1 MLCYIEM
8 SIKNLN
14 KIKIDLK
21 ELKNKINS
29 LAYQYYALDNSEAS
43 DNEYDIL
50 FKELLVIE
58 SKYSSLITQDSPSQR
73 VGSAPLAKFSTV
85 NHKMQMLSLNNV
97 FTASDLKL
105 YMERIEKKINIPYQD
120 IEFSSELKLDGLAIN
135 LLYKKGILSVAATR
149 GDGLVGENVTQN
161 IRTIKT
167 IPLKL
172 QGNNYPES
180 IEIRGEVFI
189 SKEGFEKIN
198 SLGSE
203 KKFAN
208 PRNAAA
214 GSLRQLDSKIAAKRP
229 LDAFFYAIG
238 DSSSDTNIKS
248 QKQLLRQLSSWGFKI
263 CNFNQSVIGMDG
275 CENFYNKI
283 NSIRDKIPYEID
295 GIVYK
300 VDSIEYQNELGSISR
315 APRWAI
321 AHKFQAEEKTTII
334 ESVRFQVGRTGVMTP
349 VASLIPVEVGGVIVS
364 NATLHNMDEI
374 RKKDIHV
381 GDTVNIRRAGDVIPE
396 IISVAKKSASRKKIN
411 LPKKCPECNSS
422 IIQEK
427 NMAFAKCSGGIV
439 CPAQKKGA
447 IIHYVSKKAMD
458 ISGIGDKLISRLVE
472 ENIINNISDLYILNK
487 QKLRG
492 FIMSSAV
499 REDSGKK
506 YDITLGDKSIDNI
519 LTAIESRKE
528 VKLSNFIFSLGINEV
543 GVVTARSLANKYSS
557 ISNLSNAEYNDI
569 ILIKDIGPVAAL
581 NIYNFFQ
588 NQRNIDIINSI
599 IGSGLI
605 FKTEKKDKVNL
616 FNDEIYVVTGKMGVI
631 SRKNL
636 ENYII
641 ENGGI
646 VSNSISKKTFSL
658 VVGKDPGSKLDKANK
673 LGINIISIEDFLEKF
688 YL

>member
-1 MLCYIEM
+1 MLCHIEM

-14 KIKIDLK
+14 KIKIDLE
-21 ELKNKINS
+21 ELKNKINF
-29 LAYQYYALDNSEAS
+29 LAYQYYALDNPEVS
-43 DNEYDIL
+43 DNSYDIF
-50 FKELLVIE
+50 FKELLAIE
-58 SKYSSLITQDSPSQR
+58 GEYPSLITQDSPSQR
-73 VGSAPLAKFSTV
+73 VGSTPLSKFVTV

-97 FTASDLKL
+97 FAMSDLKL
-105 YMERIEKKINIPYQD
+105 YMERIEKRIDIPYQD
-120 IEFSSELKLDGLAIN
+120 IKFSSELKLDGLAIN
-135 LLYKKGILSVAATR
+135 LLYKKGILSIAATR
-149 GDGLVGENVTQN
+149 GDGLVGENVTEN

-167 IPLKL
+167 IPLRL
-172 QGNNYPES
+172 QGNNYPDS

-189 SKEGFEKIN
+189 SKKGFEKIN
-198 SLGSE
+198 SHDGE

-208 PRNAAA
+208 ARNAAA
-214 GSLRQLDSKIAAKRP
+214 GSLRQLNSKITAKRP

-238 DSSSDTNIKS
+238 NTSNDTNIKS
-248 QKQLLRQLSSWGFKI
+248 QQELLRLLSSWGFKT
-263 CNFNQSVIGMDG
+263 CNFNQSVTGLSG
-275 CENFYNKI
+275 CKKFYNEI
-283 NSIRDKIPYEID
+283 SSIRDKIPYEID

-300 VDSIEYQNELGSISR
+300 VDSIRYQNQLGSISR

-321 AHKFQAEEKTTII
+321 AHKFPAEEKTTII

-381 GDTVNIRRAGDVIPE
+381 GDKVNIRRAGDVIPE
-396 IISVAKKSASRKKIN
+396 IISVVKKSISRKKIN

-427 NMAFAKCSGGIV
+427 NMAFAKCSGGII

-472 ENIINNISDLYILNK
+472 EDIINNISDLYKLNK
-487 QKLRG
+487 QKLEG
-492 FIMSSAV
+492 FIMNSAV

-506 YDITLGDKSIDNI
+506 YDITLGEKSIDNI

-528 VKLSNFIFSLGINEV
+528 VKLSNFIFSLGIGEV
-543 GVVTARSLANKYSS
+543 GVVTARSLANRYSS
-557 ISNLSNAEYNDI
+557 ILNLSNAKYDDI

-588 NQRNIDIINSI
+588 SQRNLDIISSI
-599 IGSGLI
+599 IGSGLV
-605 FKTEKKDKVNL
+605 FKADKRDKVNL
-616 FNDEIYVVTGKMGVI
+616 FNEEIYVITGKLETI
-631 SRKNL
+631 SRQNL
-636 ENYII
+636 ENFIL

-646 VSNSISKKTFSL
+646 VSNSISKKIFAL
-658 VVGKDPGSKLDKANK
+658 IVGRDPGSKLDKAKK
-673 LGINIISIEDFLEKF
+673 LGIKIINFEDFFKKF

>member
-1 MLCYIEM
+1 M

-14 KIKIDLK
+14 KIKIDLE

-29 LAYQYYALDNSEAS
+29 LAYQYYALDNPEVS
-43 DNEYDIL
+43 DNSYDIL
-50 FKELLVIE
+50 FQELLAIE
-58 SKYSSLITQDSPSQR
+58 AEYPSLITQDSPSQR
-73 VGSAPLAKFSTV
+73 VGSAPLSKFVTV

-97 FTASDLKL
+97 FSMSDLKS
-105 YMERIEKKINIPYQD
+105 YMERIEKRIDIPYQD
-120 IEFSSELKLDGLAIN
+120 IKFSSELKLDGLAIN
-135 LLYKKGILSVAATR
+135 LLYKKGVLSIAATR
-149 GDGLVGENVTQN
+149 GDGLVGENVTEN

-167 IPLKL
+167 IPLRL
-172 QGNNYPES
+172 QGNNYPDS

-189 SKEGFEKIN
+189 SKKGFEKIN
-198 SLGSE
+198 SHDGG

-208 PRNAAA
+208 ARNAAA
-214 GSLRQLDSKIAAKRP
+214 GSLRQLNSKIAAKRP

-238 DSSSDTNIKS
+238 NTSSDTNIKS
-248 QKQLLRQLSSWGFKI
+248 QQELLRQLLSWGFKI
-263 CNFNQSVIGMDG
+263 CNFNQSAIGLSG
-275 CENFYNKI
+275 CEDFYNEI
-283 NSIRDKIPYEID
+283 STIRDKIPYEID

-300 VDSIEYQNELGSISR
+300 VDNIKYQNKLGSMSR

-321 AHKFQAEEKTTII
+321 AHKFPAEEKTTII

-381 GDTVNIRRAGDVIPE
+381 GDKVNIRRAGDVIPE
-396 IISVAKKSASRKKIN
+396 IISVIKKSISRKKIN

-422 IIQEK
+422 ITQEK
-427 NMAFAKCSGGIV
+427 NMAFAKCSGGII

-458 ISGIGDKLISRLVE
+458 ISGIGDKLINRLVE
-472 ENIINNISDLYILNK
+472 ENIINNISDLYKLNK
-487 QKLRG
+487 QNLRG
-492 FIMSSAV
+492 FIMNSAV

-506 YDITLGDKSIDNI
+506 YDITLGEKSIDNI
-519 LTAIESRKE
+519 LSAIESRKE

-557 ISNLSNAEYNDI
+557 IANLSNAKYNDI

-588 NQRNIDIINSI
+588 NQRNLDIISSI
-599 IGSGLI
+599 VGSGLI
-605 FKTEKKDKVNL
+605 FKADKKDKVNL
-616 FNDEIYVVTGKMGVI
+616 FNEEIYVITGKLGDI
-631 SRKNL
+631 SRQNL
-636 ENYII
+636 EDYII

-658 VVGKDPGSKLDKANK
+658 IAGRDPGSKLDKARK
-673 LGINIISIEDFLEKF
+673 LGIKIINSEDFFKKF

>member
-1 MLCYIEM
+1 M

-14 KIKIDLK
+14 KIKIHLE

-29 LAYQYYALDNSEAS
+29 LSYQYYALDSPEVS
-43 DNEYDIL
+43 DNEYDKF
-50 FKELLVIE
+50 FKDLLAIE
-58 SKYSSLITQDSPSQR
+58 SEYPSLLTQDSPSQR
-73 VGSAPLAKFSTV
+73 VGSAPLSRFVTV
-85 NHKMQMLSLNNV
+85 SHKMQMLSLNNV
-97 FTASDLKL
+97 FTMSDLKL
-105 YMERIEKKINIPYQD
+105 YMERIEKKINTPYQN
-120 IEFSSELKLDGLAIN
+120 IKFSSELKLDGLAIN

-149 GDGLVGENVTQN
+149 GDGLVGENVTEN

-167 IPLKL
+167 IPLRM
-172 QGNNYPES
+172 QGNNYPDS

-198 SLGSE
+198 ARDGE

-208 PRNAAA
+208 ARNAAA
-214 GSLRQLDSKIAAKRP
+214 GSLRQLDSKIVAKRP
-229 LDAFFYAIG
+229 LDAFFYSVG
-238 DSSSDTNIKS
+238 STSSDTDIKS
-248 QKQLLRQLSSWGFKI
+248 QQELLKKLSSWGFKT
-263 CNFNQSVIGMDG
+263 CDFNQSVMGLDG
-275 CENFYNKI
+275 CDEFYNEI

-300 VDSIEYQNELGSISR
+300 VDSIKYQNELGSISR

-321 AHKFQAEEKTTII
+321 AHKFPAEEKTTII
-334 ESVRFQVGRTGVMTP
+334 ESVRFQIGRTGVMTP

-396 IISVAKKSASRKKIN
+396 IISVVKKSISRKKIN
-411 LPKKCPECNSS
+411 LPKKCPECNSL
-422 IIQEK
+422 ITQEK
-427 NMAFAKCSGGIV
+427 NMAFAKCTGGIV

-472 ENIINNISDLYILNK
+472 ENIINNISDLYKLNK

-492 FIMSSAV
+492 FVINSAV
-499 REDSGKK
+499 REDSGKQ

-519 LTAIESRKE
+519 LTAIESSKE
-528 VKLSNFIFSLGINEV
+528 VKLNNFIFSLGINEV
-543 GVVTARSLANKYSS
+543 GVVTARSLANTYSS
-557 ISNLSNAEYNDI
+557 ILNLSNAEYNDI

-588 NQRNIDIINSI
+588 NQRNVDIISSI

-605 FKTEKKDKVNL
+605 FKTDTQEKVNL
-616 FNDEIYVVTGKMGVI
+616 FNDEIYVITGKVEII
-631 SRKNL
+631 SRQNL

-646 VSNSISKKTFSL
+646 VSNSISKKTFAL

-673 LGINIISIEDFLEKF
+673 LGIKIINIEDFLKKF

>member
-1 MLCYIEM
+1 M

-14 KIKIDLK
+14 KIKIRLE

-29 LAYQYYALDNSEAS
+29 LSYQYYALDSPEVS
-43 DNEYDIL
+43 DNEYDNF
-50 FKELLVIE
+50 FKDLLAIE
-58 SKYSSLITQDSPSQR
+58 NEYPNLMTQDSPSQR
-73 VGSAPLAKFSTV
+73 VGSAPLSRFVTV
-85 NHKMQMLSLNNV
+85 SHKMQMLSLNNV
-97 FTASDLKL
+97 FTMSDLKL
-105 YMERIEKKINIPYQD
+105 YMDRIEKKINIPYQN
-120 IEFSSELKLDGLAIN
+120 IKFSSELKLDGLAIN

-149 GDGLVGENVTQN
+149 GDGLVGENVTEN

-167 IPLKL
+167 IPLRM
-172 QGNNYPES
+172 QGNNYPDS

-189 SKEGFEKIN
+189 SKEGFEEIN
-198 SLGSE
+198 AHDGE

-208 PRNAAA
+208 ARNAAA
-214 GSLRQLDSKIAAKRP
+214 GSLRQLDSKIVAKRP
-229 LDAFFYAIG
+229 LDAFFYSVG
-238 DSSSDTNIKS
+238 NTSSDTDIKS
-248 QKQLLRQLSSWGFKI
+248 QQELLKKLSSWGFKT
-263 CNFNQSVIGMDG
+263 CDFNRSVIGLDG
-275 CENFYNKI
+275 CEKFYHEI

-321 AHKFQAEEKTTII
+321 AHKFPAEEKTTII
-334 ESVRFQVGRTGVMTP
+334 ESVRFQIGRTGVMTP

-396 IISVAKKSASRKKIN
+396 IISVVKKSISRKKIN
-411 LPKKCPECNSS
+411 LPKKCPECNSL
-422 IIQEK
+422 ITQEE

-472 ENIINNISDLYILNK
+472 ENIINNISDLYKLNK

-492 FIMSSAV
+492 FVINSAV
-499 REDSGKK
+499 REDSGKQ

-557 ISNLSNAEYNDI
+557 ILNLSNAEYNDI

-588 NQRNIDIINSI
+588 NQRNLDIISSI
-599 IGSGLI
+599 IGSGLV
-605 FKTEKKDKVNL
+605 FKADKRDKVNL
-616 FNDEIYVVTGKMGVI
+616 FNEEIYVITGKLETI
-631 SRKNL
+631 SRQNL
-636 ENYII
+636 ENFIL

-646 VSNSISKKTFSL
+646 VSNSISKKIFAL
-658 VVGKDPGSKLDKANK
+658 IVGRDPGSKLDKAKK
-673 LGINIISIEDFLEKF
+673 LGIKIINFEDFFKKF

>member
-1 MLCYIEM
+1 M

-14 KIKIDLK
+14 KIKMDLE

-29 LAYQYYALDNSEAS
+29 LAYQYYALDSPKVS
-43 DNEYDIL
+43 DSIYDNL
-50 FKELLVIE
+50 FKELLDME
-58 SKYSSLITQDSPSQR
+58 SEYPSFITQDSPSQR
-73 VGSAPLAKFSTV
+73 VGSAPLSKFVTA

-97 FTASDLKL
+97 FAMSDLKL
-105 YMERIEKKINIPYQD
+105 YMERIEKKINMPYQD
-120 IEFSSELKLDGLAIN
+120 IKFSSELKLDGLAIN

-149 GDGLVGENVTQN
+149 GDGLVGENVTEN

-167 IPLKL
+167 IPLRL
-172 QGNNYPES
+172 QGNNYPDS

-189 SKEGFEKIN
+189 SKKGFEVIN
-198 SLGSE
+198 SHNAE

-208 PRNAAA
+208 ARNAAA
-214 GSLRQLDSKIAAKRP
+214 GSLRQLNSKIVAQRP

-238 DSSSDTNIKS
+238 STSSVVSIKS
-248 QKQLLRQLSSWGFKI
+248 QQELLGQLSSWGFKT
-263 CNFNQSVIGMDG
+263 CNYNQSVIGLNG
-275 CENFYNKI
+275 CENFYNEI
-283 NSIRDKIPYEID
+283 NAIRDKIPYEID
-295 GIVYK
+295 GVVYK
-300 VDSIEYQNELGSISR
+300 VNSIKYQNVLGSISR

-321 AHKFQAEEKTTII
+321 AHKFPAEEKTTII

-374 RKKDIHV
+374 QKKDIHV

-396 IISVAKKSASRKKIN
+396 IISVVKKSISRKKIN

-422 IIQEK
+422 ITQEK

-439 CPAQKKGA
+439 CPAQRKGA

-472 ENIINNISDLYILNK
+472 ENIINNISDLYKLDK

-492 FIMSSAV
+492 FVINSVV
-499 REDSGKK
+499 RENSGKK
-506 YDITLGDKSIDNI
+506 YDITLGEKSIDNI

-543 GVVTARSLANKYSS
+543 GIVTARSLANKYSS
-557 ISNLSNAEYNDI
+557 ILNLSHAKYNDI

-588 NQRNIDIINSI
+588 NQRNIDIIRSI
-599 IGSGLI
+599 IDSGLI
-605 FKTEKKDKVNL
+605 FEADKKDKVNL
-616 FNDEIYVVTGKMGVI
+616 FNDEIYVITGKLETI
-631 SRKNL
+631 SRQNL
-636 ENYII
+636 ENFIV

-658 VVGKDPGSKLDKANK
+658 IVGKDPGSKLDKASK
-673 LGINIISIEDFLEKF
+673 LGIKIINFEDFFKKF

>member
-1 MLCYIEM
+1 M

-14 KIKIDLK
+14 KIKIRLE

-29 LAYQYYALDNSEAS
+29 LSYQYYALDSPEVS
-43 DNEYDIL
+43 DNEYDNF
-50 FKELLVIE
+50 FKDLLAIE
-58 SKYSSLITQDSPSQR
+58 NEYPNLMTQDSPSQR
-73 VGSAPLAKFSTV
+73 VGSAPLSRFVTV
-85 NHKMQMLSLNNV
+85 SHKMQMLSLNNV
-97 FTASDLKL
+97 FTMSDLKL
-105 YMERIEKKINIPYQD
+105 YMDRIEKKINIPYQN
-120 IEFSSELKLDGLAIN
+120 IKFSSELKLDGLAIN

-149 GDGLVGENVTQN
+149 GDGLVGENVTEN

-167 IPLKL
+167 IPLRM
-172 QGNNYPES
+172 QGNNYPDS

-189 SKEGFEKIN
+189 SKEGFEEIN
-198 SLGSE
+198 AHDGE

-208 PRNAAA
+208 ARNAAA
-214 GSLRQLDSKIAAKRP
+214 GSLRQLDSKIVAKRP
-229 LDAFFYAIG
+229 LDAFFYSVG
-238 DSSSDTNIKS
+238 NTSSDTDIKS
-248 QKQLLRQLSSWGFKI
+248 QQELLKKLSSWGFKT
-263 CNFNQSVIGMDG
+263 CDFNRSVIGLDG
-275 CENFYNKI
+275 CEKFYHEI

-321 AHKFQAEEKTTII
+321 AHKFPAEEKTTII
-334 ESVRFQVGRTGVMTP
+334 ESVRFQIGRTGVMTP

-396 IISVAKKSASRKKIN
+396 IISVVKKSISRKKIN
-411 LPKKCPECNSS
+411 LPKKCPECNSV
-422 IIQEK
+422 ITQEE

-472 ENIINNISDLYILNK
+472 EDIINNISDLYKLNK
-487 QKLRG
+487 QKLEG
-492 FIMSSAV
+492 FIMNSAV

-506 YDITLGDKSIDNI
+506 YDITLGEKSIDNI

-528 VKLSNFIFSLGINEV
+528 VKLSNFIFSLGIGEV
-543 GVVTARSLANKYSS
+543 GVVTARSLANRYSS
-557 ISNLSNAEYNDI
+557 ILNLSNAKYDDI

-588 NQRNIDIINSI
+588 NQRNLDIISSI
-599 IGSGLI
+599 IGSGLV
-605 FKTEKKDKVNL
+605 FKADKRDKVNL
-616 FNDEIYVVTGKMGVI
+616 FNEEIYVITGKLETI
-631 SRKNL
+631 SRQNL
-636 ENYII
+636 ENFIL

-646 VSNSISKKTFSL
+646 VSNSISKKIFAL
-658 VVGKDPGSKLDKANK
+658 IVGRDPGSKLDKAKK
-673 LGINIISIEDFLEKF
+673 LGIKIINFEDFFKKF

>member
-1 MLCYIEM
+1 M

-14 KIKIDLK
+14 KIKIDLE
-21 ELKNKINS
+21 ELKNKINFLS
-29 LAYQYYALDNSEAS
+29 YQYYTLDNPEVS
-43 DNEYDIL
+43 DNEYDNF
-50 FKELLVIE
+50 FKDLLVVE
-58 SKYSSLITQDSPSQR
+58 SEYPSLITQDSPSQR
-73 VGSAPLAKFSTV
+73 VGSAPLSKFVTV

-97 FTASDLKL
+97 FAMSDLKL
-105 YMERIEKKINIPYQD
+105 YMQRIEKKINIPYQD
-120 IEFSSELKLDGLAIN
+120 IKFSSELKLDGLAIN

-149 GDGLVGENVTQN
+149 GDGLVGENVTEN

-167 IPLKL
+167 IPLRL
-172 QGNNYPES
+172 LGNSYPDS

-189 SKEGFEKIN
+189 SKEGFEEIN
-198 SLGSE
+198 THDRE

-208 PRNAAA
+208 ARNAAA

-238 DSSSDTNIKS
+238 NTSSDTNIKS
-248 QKQLLRQLSSWGFKI
+248 QQELLEKLSSWGFKT
-263 CNFNQSVIGMDG
+263 CNFNQSVRGLDG
-275 CENFYNKI
+275 CENFYNEIK
-283 NSIRDKIPYEID
+283 SIRDKIPYEID
-295 GIVYK
+295 GLVYK
-300 VDSIEYQNELGSISR
+300 VDSVEYQNELGSISR

-321 AHKFQAEEKTTII
+321 AHKFPAEEKTTII

-396 IISVAKKSASRKKIN
+396 IISVVKKNISRKEIH

-422 IIQEK
+422 ITQEK
-427 NMAFAKCSGGIV
+427 DMAFAKCSGGII

-458 ISGIGDKLISRLVE
+458 INGIGDKLISRLVE
-472 ENIINNISDLYILNK
+472 ENIINNISDLYKLNK
-487 QKLRG
+487 QKLKG
-492 FIMSSAV
+492 FIMNSAV

-506 YDITLGDKSIDNI
+506 YDITLGEKSIDNI
-519 LTAIESRKE
+519 LTAIENRKE

-543 GVVTARSLANKYSS
+543 GAVTARSLANKYSS
-557 ISNLSNAEYNDI
+557 ILNLSNAKYNDI

-588 NQRNIDIINSI
+588 NQRNIDIISSI
-599 IGSGLI
+599 IDSGLV
-605 FKTEKKDKVNL
+605 FKADKKDKVGL
-616 FNDEIYVVTGKMGVI
+616 FNNNIYVITGKLGTI
-631 SRKNL
+631 SRQNL
-636 ENYII
+636 ENYIV

-658 VVGKDPGSKLDKANK
+658 IVGKDPGSKLDKAKK
-673 LGINIISIEDFLEKF
+673 LGITVINFEDFFKKF

>member
-1 MLCYIEM
+1 M

-14 KIKIDLK
+14 KIKIHLE

-29 LAYQYYALDNSEAS
+29 LSYQYYALDSPEVS
-43 DNEYDIL
+43 DNEYDKF
-50 FKELLVIE
+50 FKDLLAIE
-58 SKYSSLITQDSPSQR
+58 SEYPSLLTQDSPSQR
-73 VGSAPLAKFSTV
+73 VGSAPLSRFVTV
-85 NHKMQMLSLNNV
+85 SHKMQMLSLNNV
-97 FTASDLKL
+97 FTMSDLKL
-105 YMERIEKKINIPYQD
+105 YMERIEKKINTPYQN
-120 IEFSSELKLDGLAIN
+120 IKFSSELKLDGLAIN

-149 GDGLVGENVTQN
+149 GDGLVGENVTEN

-167 IPLKL
+167 IPLRM
-172 QGNNYPES
+172 QGNNYPDS

-198 SLGSE
+198 ARDGE

-208 PRNAAA
+208 ARNAAA
-214 GSLRQLDSKIAAKRP
+214 GSLRQLDSKIVAKRP
-229 LDAFFYAIG
+229 LDAFFYSVG
-238 DSSSDTNIKS
+238 STSSDTDIKS
-248 QKQLLRQLSSWGFKI
+248 QQELLKKLSSWGFKT
-263 CNFNQSVIGMDG
+263 CDFNQSVMGLDG
-275 CENFYNKI
+275 CEEFYNEI

-300 VDSIEYQNELGSISR
+300 VDSIKYQNELGSISR

-321 AHKFQAEEKTTII
+321 AHKFPAEEKTTII
-334 ESVRFQVGRTGVMTP
+334 ESVRFQIGRTGVMTP

-396 IISVAKKSASRKKIN
+396 IISVVKKSISRKKIN
-411 LPKKCPECNSS
+411 LPKKCPECNSL
-422 IIQEK
+422 ITQEK
-427 NMAFAKCSGGIV
+427 NMAFAKCTGGIV

-472 ENIINNISDLYILNK
+472 ENIINNISDLYKLNK

-492 FIMSSAV
+492 FVINSAV
-499 REDSGKK
+499 REDSGKQ

-519 LTAIESRKE
+519 LTAIESSKE
-528 VKLSNFIFSLGINEV
+528 VKLNNFIFSLGINEV
-543 GVVTARSLANKYSS
+543 GVVTARSLANTYSS
-557 ISNLSNAEYNDI
+557 ILNLSNAEYHDI

-588 NQRNIDIINSI
+588 NQRNVDIISSI

-605 FKTEKKDKVNL
+605 FKTDTQEKVNL
-616 FNDEIYVVTGKMGVI
+616 FNDEIYVITGKVGII
-631 SRKNL
+631 SRQNL

-646 VSNSISKKTFSL
+646 VSNSISKKTFAL

-673 LGINIISIEDFLEKF
+673 LGIKIINIEDFLKKF